1 MVSSKDIEVKK
12 FAKRFRGFS
21 RELIT
26 HLCAESDTK
35 EDTIF
40 LLLAKV
46 MKQFWPL
53 VRGIL
58 EEKETPSPLEDQN
71 LPDLENRFGSKL
83 FRQLYHDALDI
94 AFDVKFG
101 NLQEFKKGTPGR
113 KSNAELAKRIWTLQN
128 AGVTSREIRALLKTE
143 GKRLTLSGVEAYRKT
158 RRKNSPQ

>member
-1 MVSSKDIEVKK
+1 MGDMVSSKDKE

-26 HLCAESDTK
+26 HLCAESDAK

-58 EEKETPSPLEDQN
+58 EEKETLSPVEDQN
-71 LPDLENRFGSKL
+71 LQDLENRFGFKL

-94 AFDVKFG
+94 AFDVKFE
-101 NLQEFKKGTPGR
+101 NMQEFQKGTPGR
-113 KSNAELAKRIWTLQN
+113 KPNAEMAKRIWALSD
-128 AGVTSREIRALLKTE
+128 AGNTSRRIQAALKKDGINLTIE
-143 GKRLTLSGVEAYRKT
+143 GIEYYRKT
-158 RRKNSPQ
+158 KRRLRKQ